1 MMGKRILM
9 ERIENLDERLCELR
23 YDFNL
28 ALKKIDSLEREL
40 RKGKEKKV
48 TKKK

>member
-9 ERIENLDERLCELR
+9 ERIDNLDERLCELR

-28 ALKKIDSLEREL
+28 ALKKSTLWSESFARV
-40 RKGKEKKV
+40 RKRK
-48 TKKK
+48 